1 MMRYKDYLGHV
12 ELDDEAGLF
21 HGEVVNTR
29 DVITFQGRS
38 VGELRQ
44 AFQDSVDDYLEWC
57 AKRGKQPEKP
67 YSGRF
72 VVRIDPEVHRSAA
85 EAARVAGKSLNAWV
99 AELLSRV
106 ANQARWHPR
115 CAKCATRPH
124 AVAGRVEYRV
134 AATC

>member
-1 MMRYKDYLGHV
+1 MMRYKDYLGRV

-57 AKRGKQPEKP
+57 AERGKQPEKP

-72 VVRIDPEVHRSAA
+72 VVRIDPEVHRSVA

-106 ANQARWHPR
+106 ANQAR
-115 CAKCATRPH
+115 
-124 AVAGRVEYRV
+124 
-134 AATC
+134 